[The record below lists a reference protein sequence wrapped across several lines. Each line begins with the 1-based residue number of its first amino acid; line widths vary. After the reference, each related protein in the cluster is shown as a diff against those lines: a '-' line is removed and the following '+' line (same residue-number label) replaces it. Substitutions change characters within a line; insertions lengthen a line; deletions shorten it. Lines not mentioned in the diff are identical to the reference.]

1 MKNFIILT
9 LIGFLT
15 LTSCSSIE
23 SDAKKLA
30 NLDCKLEK
38 MINPQPDKVIELANK
53 MEKMKKKIKS
63 KYKENYQDFDKAY
76 RKALRNC
83 K

>member
-1 MKNFIILT
+1 MKNIIILA
-9 LIGFLT
+9 LFGLLT
-15 LTSCSSIE
+15 LTSCSSLE

-30 NLDCKLEK
+30 NLDCKIEK
-38 MINPQPDKVIELANK
+38 MSNPQPDKIIELANK
-53 MEKMKKKIKS
+53 MEKMKKKFKS
-63 KYKENYQDFDKAY
+63 KYKGDYQNFDKAY